1 MSEGP
6 SSSAGGMASTT
17 ASSEPLS
24 RKELYKRIRESS
36 KDAVILEEMVRL
48 GFWPAAGTMPDDPAE
63 DIRREG
69 ELRAELRALQTE
81 QARIADPERLRQ
93 QIRMERFAAA
103 RERRKETKARQLA
116 VREAKAK
123 AWRETRRH
131 DLPYLGDGVSGGL
144 SGRAAD
150 VAKLQQHG
158 LPVLADAMEVAAFFD
173 ISVGELRF
181 LSFHRRVSKTTHYRR
196 FAVPKKT
203 GGERIISAPMPRLK
217 ALQRQIL
224 NDVLSKVPLH
234 DAAHGFR
241 RDRTIVTAAKPHL
254 SAPVVVN
261 LDLRDFFPSVTYRRT
276 KGLFRSLGYG
286 EQVATIFALLCT
298 EAVTTEVELDGE
310 RWFVHR
316 SERFL
321 PQGSPASP
329 AITNLIC
336 RRLDA
341 QLTAAA
347 EHFGFM
353 YTRYADDLTF
363 SWRPSEAHGDDLS
376 GEAIR
381 KLLGRVR
388 FLVEKAGF
396 AVHPDKTRVMRK
408 GRRREVV
415 GIVVNDGRPRVEK
428 KKIKQFRAAVHR
440 LRTKG
445 PEGVHFGR
453 ASHDGGDD
461 IVAALDGYASFVL
474 MVDAERG
481 VQMKA
486 DLERAVAASGVQ
498 RKPSPTY
505 EQRAPSWS
513 RYEEPP
519 EGQSSPAATPKA
531 PAQAPRVK
539 VTRTA
544 ATERERAEPEQKKPW
559 WKFW

>member
-6 SSSAGGMASTT
+6 SSPAGGMASTT
-17 ASSEPLS
+17 ATSEPLT
-24 RKELYKRIRESS
+24 RKALYKRIRESS
-36 KDAVILEEMVRL
+36 KDAVIVEEMVRL
-48 GFWPAAGTMPDDPAE
+48 GFWPAAGTLPDDPVD

-69 ELRAELRALQTE
+69 DLRAELRALQTE

-103 RERRKETKARQLA
+103 REKRKETRAKTIAE
-116 VREAKAK
+116 REAKAK
-123 AWRETRRH
+123 AWREQRRH
-131 DLPYLGDGVSGGL
+131 DLPYLGEGVSGGL
-144 SGRAAD
+144 SDKAAD
-150 VAKLQQHG
+150 VAKLQAQG
-158 LPVLADAMEVAAFFD
+158 LPVLKDAMEVAAFFD

-181 LSFHRRVSKTTHYRR
+181 LSFHRRVSKTTHYQR

-203 GGERIISAPMPRLK
+203 GGERLISAPMPRLK
-217 ALQRQIL
+217 ELQRRL
-224 NDVLSKVPLH
+224 LDDVLGKVPLH

-241 RDRTIVTAAKPHL
+241 KDRTIVTAAKPHL
-254 SAPVVVN
+254 AAPVVIN
-261 LDLRDFFPSVTYRRT
+261 LDLKDFFPSVTYQRT

-286 EQVATIFALLCT
+286 EQVATIFSLLCT
-298 EAVTTEVELDGE
+298 EPACTEVELDGE

-316 SERFL
+316 SERLL

-363 SWRPSEAHGDDLS
+363 SFRPSDEHGHDVS
-376 GEAIR
+376 GESVR
-381 KLLGRVR
+381 KLLGRTR

-396 AVHPDKTRVMRK
+396 VVHPEKTRVMRK

-415 GIVVNDGRPRVEK
+415 GIVVNERQPRVEK
-428 KKIKQFRAAVHR
+428 KKLKQYRAAVHR
-440 LRTKG
+440 LKTKG
-445 PEGVHFGR
+445 PEGLHFGR

-461 IVAALDGYASFVL
+461 VVAALDGYASFVM
-474 MVDAERG
+474 MVDTERG

-486 DLERAVAASGVQ
+486 LLEQACAASGVKA
-498 RKPSPTY
+498 RPANRPTAK
-505 EQRAPSWS
+505 APSYK

-519 EGQSSPAATPKA
+519 EGEARPAAPSTGQQVP
-531 PAQAPRVK
+531 PRVK
-539 VTRTA
+539 VTRSA
-544 ATERERAEPEQKKPW
+544 ATEPREPEKKKPW